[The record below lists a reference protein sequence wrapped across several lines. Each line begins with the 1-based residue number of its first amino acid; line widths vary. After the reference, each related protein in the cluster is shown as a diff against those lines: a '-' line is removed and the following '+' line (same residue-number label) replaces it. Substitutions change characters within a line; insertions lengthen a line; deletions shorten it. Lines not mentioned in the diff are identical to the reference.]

1 MDLFKIF
8 SISGSGMA
16 AQKSRMS
23 VVAGNLAN
31 SESTRTVDGGPYRR
45 RDVIFQA
52 APPPGE
58 FADELNDIAA
68 DQERAQGVE
77 VVGVKQSNRP
87 PRRIFDPSHPDASQ
101 RGLCRDAG
109 YQFNRRNGRHAFSR
123 ALLRSQS
130 VGIQQHQ
137 SLDSKNPGS
146 RPDPVIAKSLFKEQS
161 SP

>member
-16 AQKSRMS
+16 AQKSRMT

-58 FADELNDIAA
+58 FVDELNDIAA

-87 PRRIFDPSHPDASQ
+87 PRRIFDPSHPDASSE
-101 RGLCRDAG
+101 G
-109 YQFNRRNGRHAFSR
+109 YVAMPDINPMEEMVDMLSAVRSYEANLSAFNTTKALIRKILDMGRN
-123 ALLRSQS
+123 Q
-130 VGIQQHQ
+130 
-137 SLDSKNPGS
+137 
-146 RPDPVIAKSLFKEQS
+146 
-161 SP
+161 

>member
-52 APPPGE
+52 TPPPGE
-58 FADELNDIAA
+58 FTDELNDIAA
-68 DQERAQGVE
+68 GREHAQGVE
-77 VVGVKQSNRP
+77 VAGVKQSNRP
-87 PRRIFDPSHPDASQ
+87 ARQIFDPSHPDAN
-101 RGLCRDAG
+101 GEG
-109 YQFNRRNGRHAFSR
+109 YVALPNINPIEEMVDMLSAVRSYEANLSAFNTTKALVRKILDIGRT
-123 ALLRSQS
+123 
-130 VGIQQHQ
+130 
-137 SLDSKNPGS
+137 P
-146 RPDPVIAKSLFKEQS
+146 
-161 SP
+161 

>member
-52 APPPGE
+52 APPAGE

-87 PRRIFDPSHPDASQ
+87 PRRIFDPSHPDAN
-101 RGLCRDAG
+101 GEG
-109 YQFNRRNGRHAFSR
+109 YVAMPDINSIEEMVDMLSAVRSYEANLSAFNSTKALIRKILDLGRT
-123 ALLRSQS
+123 Q
-130 VGIQQHQ
+130 
-137 SLDSKNPGS
+137 
-146 RPDPVIAKSLFKEQS
+146 
-161 SP
+161 

>member
-87 PRRIFDPSHPDASQ
+87 PRRIFDPSHPDASSE
-101 RGLCRDAG
+101 G
-109 YQFNRRNGRHAFSR
+109 YVAMPDINPIEEMVDMLSAVRSYEANLSAFNSTKALIRKILDIGRT
-123 ALLRSQS
+123 Q
-130 VGIQQHQ
+130 
-137 SLDSKNPGS
+137 
-146 RPDPVIAKSLFKEQS
+146 
-161 SP
+161 

>member
-52 APPPGE
+52 APPAGE

-87 PRRIFDPSHPDASQ
+87 PRRIFDPSHPDAN
-101 RGLCRDAG
+101 GEG
-109 YQFNRRNGRHAFSR
+109 YVAMPDINPIEEMVDMLSAVRSYEANLSAFNSTKALIRKILDLGRN
-123 ALLRSQS
+123 Q
-130 VGIQQHQ
+130 
-137 SLDSKNPGS
+137 
-146 RPDPVIAKSLFKEQS
+146 
-161 SP
+161 

>member
-52 APPPGE
+52 APSPGD
-58 FADELNDIAA
+58 FTDELNDIAA
-68 DQERAQGVE
+68 DRERAQGVE

-87 PRRIFDPSHPDASQ
+87 PRRIFDPSHPDASSE
-101 RGLCRDAG
+101 G
-109 YQFNRRNGRHAFSR
+109 YVAMPDINPIEEMVDMLAAVRSYEANLSTFNSTKALIRKILDLGRA
-123 ALLRSQS
+123 Q
-130 VGIQQHQ
+130 
-137 SLDSKNPGS
+137 
-146 RPDPVIAKSLFKEQS
+146 
-161 SP
+161 